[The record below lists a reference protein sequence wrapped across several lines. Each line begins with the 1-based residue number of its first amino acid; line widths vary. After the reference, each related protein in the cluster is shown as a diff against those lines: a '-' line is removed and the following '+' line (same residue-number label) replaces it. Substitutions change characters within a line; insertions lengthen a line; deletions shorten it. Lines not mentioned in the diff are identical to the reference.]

1 MIWPSIGVL
10 FAIDKLG
17 ATDDERMFYG
27 TQARRIFM
35 QHFKPRAIGGGAYLW
50 QGDAQTRGSDGE
62 RRFCIAVSLEDG
74 TKLATVQ
81 GFFAD
86 AGDRGLAPFT
96 QRFCM
101 HPVDVDFSTGAPKP
115 IRREPLPLWLGI
127 DSHGT
132 IVLPVADAE
141 DESLCDE
148 FGWSFRVGK

>member
-17 ATDDERMFYG
+17 ETDDERMFYG

-35 QHFKPRAIGGGAYLW
+35 RHFNPRAIGGAYLW
-50 QGDAQTRGSDGE
+50 HGDAQTRGPDGE
-62 RRFCIAVSLEDG
+62 RRFCIAVSLQDG
-74 TKLATVQ
+74 TKLGKVQ
-81 GFFAD
+81 EFFAHES
-86 AGDRGLAPFT
+86 DRGLAPFT

-101 HPVDVDFSTGAPKP
+101 HPVDVDFSTGAPRP
-115 IRREPLPLWLGI
+115 IRREPLPLWLGL
-127 DSHGT
+127 DSSG
-132 IVLPVADAE
+132 IAVLPVADAE